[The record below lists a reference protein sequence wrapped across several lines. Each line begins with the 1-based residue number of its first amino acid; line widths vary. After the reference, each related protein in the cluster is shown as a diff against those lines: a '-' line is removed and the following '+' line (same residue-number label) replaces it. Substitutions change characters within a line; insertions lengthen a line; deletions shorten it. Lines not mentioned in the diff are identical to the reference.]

1 MHAAGLENC
10 PFKKG
15 KYEMG
20 SFEDAGNRSLP
31 QAIVW
36 LKCVILCARRKQLIK
51 PQCPLTGDGTTLVL
65 DNLLLN
71 KT

>member
-1 MHAAGLENC
+1 
-10 PFKKG
+10 
-15 KYEMG
+15 MG

-36 LKCVILCARRKQLIK
+36 LKCDILCARRKQLKK